1 VQEHLVAPFLNWAE
15 AHSAWAPAIVFLL
28 AFIESLPVIGLAV
41 PGTALLLGIGMLIA
55 LDLLP
60 ALPTVLAAIV
70 GAALGDS
77 FGYAVARRMGPRLV
91 RRYLPVRWRRA
102 YARALL
108 MFRRWGWWAVF
119 ASRFFA
125 PLRAF
130 VPVIAGLSAMT
141 ALRFQTANVTS
152 AVIWALLLLMPALL
166 AEWAA
171 TLLPRNVDVA
181 WLAAGGLALLASGL
195 FAAWWRRRAGPT

>member
-1 VQEHLVAPFLNWAE
+1 VQEHLVAPFLDWAE

-41 PGTALLLGIGMLIA
+41 LGTALLLGIGMLIA

-91 RRYLPVRWRRA
+91 RRYLPVRWRRV

-108 MFRRWGWWAVF
+108 MFRRWGWWTVF

-130 VPVIAGLSAMT
+130 VPVIAGLSGMT

-195 FAAWWRRRAGPT
+195 IAAWWRRRACPT